1 MSSDNLF
8 RPPVERNN
16 AFALGATSIA
26 LFTVPWM
33 IPSGV
38 AQAFGL
44 VTGILAYREFK
55 AAKRVLDFQKYIRT
69 PRPFDMHPED
79 IPRSNTMLWLG
90 LGFRWKPVHTQRLF
104 DSRRDP
110 SFTENSDI
118 YQWFR
123 ENEIKVGY
131 TQRLS
136 LFEKSIYPFRK
147 AISKY
152 SESESI
158 LNLWPPNFD
167 LGGYSALHG
176 VEPNESN
183 RHQEIGQRNG
193 HTLVIGTTR
202 VGKTRTAEILIAQ
215 DIARKKG
222 NDFEAAVAV
231 FDPKGDGE
239 LFARTQIEAARNG
252 RPFYFIHLG
261 FPEISARYNGVA
273 EFVRVSECATRT
285 AGQLNANGDG
295 AAFKEFVW
303 RFINMISQA
312 LFSMGETNSFSKI
325 NEHIQNMDGLFIRLA
340 EFILNRYSNSLNYLS
355 DWMNSV
361 DLISQ
366 DGYKGNDR
374 ALQSLSERCYA
385 LYRFIHSQPTL
396 LNDIDENY
404 KSNLQNLMHCVT
416 HYDSTFFSKI
426 TASLLPLL
434 EKLCSGRVS
443 EIISPNYTDLE
454 DSRPIISWPKILRE
468 KAVIYIGLDAM
479 QDAAVSTAVG
489 NTLFADLLS
498 QSGQIYKFG
507 ENFGVVDADHDQKTS
522 IYVHADEFNELVGD
536 EFLPLCNKAG
546 GSGVKLTC
554 YTQSRFDLDVK
565 VGTDKS
571 EVILSNFN
579 TLIMMRVK
587 TANTA
592 KLLTEQL
599 PIVQIKDVTEVS
611 GATTDQ
617 AGDFTAKNEDR
628 TNTKD
633 SPQITESDII
643 NLPIG
648 QAFILHSGSKL
659 EKVRFPRLIE
669 DTTSKFQAMRQSE
682 LVGIMKKRYKSSQ
695 SNSEWWKD
703 KDDFDWTAGF
713 DKNFEFEWNKAA

>member
-1 MSSDNLF
+1 
-8 RPPVERNN
+8 
-16 AFALGATSIA
+16 
-26 LFTVPWM
+26 
-33 IPSGV
+33 
-38 AQAFGL
+38 
-44 VTGILAYREFK
+44 
-55 AAKRVLDFQKYIRT
+55 
-69 PRPFDMHPED
+69 
-79 IPRSNTMLWLG
+79 
-90 LGFRWKPVHTQRLF
+90 
-104 DSRRDP
+104 
-110 SFTENSDI
+110 
-118 YQWFR
+118 
-123 ENEIKVGY
+123 
-131 TQRLS
+131 
-136 LFEKSIYPFRK
+136 
-147 AISKY
+147 
-152 SESESI
+152 
-158 LNLWPPNFD
+158 
-167 LGGYSALHG
+167 
-176 VEPNESN
+176 
-183 RHQEIGQRNG
+183 
-193 HTLVIGTTR
+193 
-202 VGKTRTAEILIAQ
+202 
-215 DIARKKG
+215 
-222 NDFEAAVAV
+222 
-231 FDPKGDGE
+231 
-239 LFARTQIEAARNG
+239 
-252 RPFYFIHLG
+252 
-261 FPEISARYNGVA
+261 
-273 EFVRVSECATRT
+273 
-285 AGQLNANGDG
+285 
-295 AAFKEFVW
+295 
-303 RFINMISQA
+303 
-312 LFSMGETNSFSKI
+312 
-325 NEHIQNMDGLFIRLA
+325 
-340 EFILNRYSNSLNYLS
+340 
-355 DWMNSV
+355 MNSV

-385 LYRFIHSQPTL
+385 LYRFINSQPTL

-611 GATTDQ
+611 GATTDR

-669 DTTSKFQAMRQSE
+669 DSTSKFQAMRQSE

-703 KDDFDWTAGF
+703 NDDFDWTAGF
-713 DKNFEFEWNKAA
+713 DKNYEFEWNKAA